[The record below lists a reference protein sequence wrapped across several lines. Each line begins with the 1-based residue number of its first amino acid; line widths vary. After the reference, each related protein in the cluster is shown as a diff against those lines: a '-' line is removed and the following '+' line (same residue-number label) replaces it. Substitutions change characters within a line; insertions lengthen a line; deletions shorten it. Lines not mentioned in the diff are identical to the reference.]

1 MADVQIQQTPGG
13 EPVDRGAG
21 MSWAWVIVV
30 LVLLAL
36 LAWFIF
42 GRAGGGDATRDID
55 AKVDVNVPGAGTGG
69 GGTGGGGTGGGGTG
83 GGTGGAPK
91 TP

>member
-1 MADVQIQQTPGG
+1 
-13 EPVDRGAG
+13 
-21 MSWAWVIVV
+21 VIVV

-42 GRAGGGDATRDID
+42 GRGGGDTTRDID
-55 AKVDVNVPGAGTGG
+55 AKVDINVPGAGTGG

-83 GGTGGAPK
+83 GGTPAPK

>member
-1 MADVQIQQTPGG
+1 MADVQIQQTPG
-13 EPVDRGAG
+13 EPVGDRGAG

-42 GRAGGGDATRDID
+42 GRAGGDGTRDID

-69 GGTGGGGTGGGGTG
+69 GGTGGGGTGGGTP
-83 GGTGGAPK
+83 APK

>member
-1 MADVQIQQTPGG
+1 MADVQIQQTPG
-13 EPVDRGAG
+13 EPAGDRGAG
-21 MSWAWVIVV
+21 TSWAWVIVV

-42 GRAGGGDATRDID
+42 GRAGTDERRTTM
-55 AKVDVNVPGAGTGG
+55 DVNVPGAGSGTGG

-83 GGTGGAPK
+83 GGGTPAPK